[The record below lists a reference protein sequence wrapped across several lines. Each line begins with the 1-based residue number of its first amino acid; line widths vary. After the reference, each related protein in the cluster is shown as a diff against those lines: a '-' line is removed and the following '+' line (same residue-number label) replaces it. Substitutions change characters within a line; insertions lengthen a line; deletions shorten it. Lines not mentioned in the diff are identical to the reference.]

1 MTALAANRNTPEL
14 AGINPVALFTILNA
28 AVCYAGGIAAI
39 DYTGEV
45 QPAADT
51 AGLKVVGR
59 FAKYVSNTPD
69 GQSVAVERGIFR
81 FENDTTSPVTRAA
94 IGMPCYVV
102 DDQTV
107 AGKTTNYVPAGIVV
121 DVDSDGVWVDQTPG
135 AMARAWRAKP
145 DKFVSK
151 ADDYAVTPAIAF
163 EGRTIFQCDKASLMT
178 ITLPSAVAGMRVGVQ
193 RTAATA
199 AHDVAV
205 QAAAGDK
212 VLGSAAAKKVDNTVD
227 AVSGILLV
235 EAADATDWIAA
246 NPLPADLAS
255 WVVNDG

>member
-28 AVCYAGGIAAI
+28 AVCYAGALAAI

-81 FENDTTSPVTRAA
+81 FENDATSPVTRAA

-107 AGKTTNYVPAGIVV
+107 AGKTTNMVPAGIVM

-135 AMARAWRAKP
+135 ALARAWRAKP

-151 ADDYAVTPAIAF
+151 TADYTVTEAIAF
-163 EGRTIFQCDKASLMT
+163 EGRTILLCDQGSILT
-178 ITLPSAVAGMRVGVQ
+178 VTLPSAVAGMRVGVQ
-193 RTAATA
+193 RTVATA
-199 AHDVAV
+199 AHDTAI

-227 AVSGILLV
+227 AISGILIL
-235 EAADATDWIAA
+235 EAADATDWVAA

-255 WVVNDG
+255 WVINNT